1 MATVR
6 NNQNTTNNSPVNII
20 VRLKNPWFWI
30 GITGVLATAIGL
42 SPETVTTWADLGQ
55 AFWTAVQNPYT
66 VFSALVAVLGVIIDP
81 TTAGVSDSARA
92 KTYTKPK

>member
-1 MATVR
+1 MAVAKS
-6 NNQNTTNNSPVNII
+6 NQPTNNSPVNII

-30 GITGVLATAIGL
+30 GIAGVLATAMGL

-55 AFWTAVQNPYT
+55 AFGAAIQNPYT